1 MGLTAASMSSSC
13 TSDHGIAPHVPA
25 VRAAQRPIGQMGG
38 MAIVATLLRVLD
50 LGIVISARPRSA
62 VDSLAKLEL
71 EVAREFAGG
80 KSHKEVAAAFWT
92 SPATVR
98 SQVRSIYA
106 KLGVATRVEQ
116 LRQIEAAG

>member
-1 MGLTAASMSSSC
+1 MGSPR
-13 TSDHGIAPHVPA
+13 TSPPSAPRSGPSDRWA
-25 VRAAQRPIGQMGG
+25 G

-80 KSHKEVAAAFWT
+80 KSHKEVAAAFGT

-116 LRQIEAAG
+116 VRQIEAAG